1 MLDGHTMRQI
11 ALISLLGLAACGGGA
26 DRVSIRGDFADSAS
40 APTLV
45 RAVEAA
51 REVEVKG
58 GAFELRDLAAGP
70 ATLRLVRGADTTGIL
85 ALDNAPAGAA
95 VVLHGLRTDARSGRV
110 FPRAVELTGA
120 DLLVVNGVRMA
131 GDARIPA
138 EVDAHGAVL
147 ALAEERDA
155 FLFRPD
161 DASLPDLRVVV
172 GLGAEAVTPD
182 GDPADLAVLARGDS
196 VRVKGRADRGFVVA
210 ERLTLSRRA
219 ALGAAPAPTATEA
232 PESAPISPA
241 ASSSEPAAAPVPRV
255 APRVRAVAPARVL
268 RGNGRARGHG
278 GGGGR
283 GGRKGKG
290 KG

>member
-1 MLDGHTMRQI
+1 LVLDGRRMRRI
-11 ALISLLGLAACGGGA
+11 SIISLAVLAACGGGA
-26 DRVSIRGDFADSAS
+26 ERVSIRGDFADSAS
-40 APTLV
+40 APTRV
-45 RAVEAA
+45 RAVEAE
-51 REVEVKG
+51 REAEVKG
-58 GAFELRDLAAGP
+58 GAFELRDLSAGP
-70 ATLRLVRGADTTGIL
+70 ATLRLVRGADTAGTL

-95 VVLHGLRTDARSGRV
+95 VVLHGLRTDARSGRA

-120 DLLVVNGVRMA
+120 DLLGVNGVRMA

-155 FLFRPD
+155 LLFRPD
-161 DASLPDLRVVV
+161 DASLPDLRVVL
-172 GLGAEAVTPD
+172 GLGTEAVTPD

-196 VRVKGRADRGFVVA
+196 VQVKGRADRGFVVA

-219 ALGAAPAPTATEA
+219 ALGAAPEPTATEA
-232 PESAPISPA
+232 PESAPASTVP
-241 ASSSEPAAAPVPRV
+241 SSSATAPAPYV
-255 APRVRAVAPARVL
+255 APRVRTVAPARVL
-268 RGNGRARGHG
+268 RGNGRGRGHG

-283 GGRKGKG
+283 GHGKG